1 MKNEE
6 GTNRMARRIR
16 LILGGF
22 AVAAL
27 AVMGIAAA
35 AAPPAL
41 AGTSCSG
48 SCTGGGT
55 VGVTVTV
62 PSSLQFALSTSAVTL
77 TEATAPNYTS
87 PDYTYTVT
95 TNDPAGYGVAVEG
108 TDFTGTLGVA
118 GDTIPVKDLA
128 QDYSSTGGAPFTAV
142 SFNEN
147 GSPVTVGQNSTA
159 TGGDT
164 WTAYLDLAMPGSQVP
179 DSYSTTITYVASGN

>member
-62 PSSLQFALSTSAVTL
+62 PSSLQFSLSTSAVTL

-87 PDYTYTVT
+87 PNYTYSVI
-95 TNDPAGYGVAVEG
+95 TNDPAGYNIGVEG
-108 TDFTGTLGVA
+108 TDFTGTHS
-118 GDTIPVKDLA
+118 DSIPIKDMA
-128 QDYSSTGGAPFTAV
+128 QDYSMTGGAPFTSV
-142 SFNEN
+142 GFSES
-147 GSPVTVGQNSTA
+147 GSLVTVGGNSGPTS
-159 TGGDT
+159 GDT
-164 WTAYLDLAMPGSQVP
+164 YTAYLDLAMPGSQVP
-179 DSYSTTITYVASGN
+179 DSYTTTITYVASGN